1 MVQKGNLNLNLRK
14 FRFLVRKKMCLV
26 QVSFL
31 HRDRTRMKKNKKV
44 WKRSEMEI
52 REERRG
58 EFRIQSQEDREL
70 VAAAAA
76 ASLITEN
83 ISEHQIL
90 DVTNKVMVN
99 RYLRVFTMFYT
110 AW

>member
-1 MVQKGNLNLNLRK
+1 
-14 FRFLVRKKMCLV
+14 
-26 QVSFL
+26 
-31 HRDRTRMKKNKKV
+31 MKKNKKV

-58 EFRIQSQEDREL
+58 EFRIQSQEGQKL
-70 VAAAAA
+70 GPAVVAAP
-76 ASLITEN
+76 LITEN

-110 AW
+110 GW

>member
-1 MVQKGNLNLNLRK
+1 
-14 FRFLVRKKMCLV
+14 
-26 QVSFL
+26 
-31 HRDRTRMKKNKKV
+31 MKKNKKV

-52 REERRG
+52 REEMRR
-58 EFRIQSQEDREL
+58 EFRIQSQEGQEL
-70 VAAAAA
+70 VAGAAA

-83 ISEHQIL
+83 NSEYQIL

-110 AW
+110 TW

>member
-1 MVQKGNLNLNLRK
+1 
-14 FRFLVRKKMCLV
+14 
-26 QVSFL
+26 
-31 HRDRTRMKKNKKV
+31 MKKNKKV

-58 EFRIQSQEDREL
+58 EFRIQSQEDQEL

-83 ISEHQIL
+83 NSEYQIL

-110 AW
+110 GW